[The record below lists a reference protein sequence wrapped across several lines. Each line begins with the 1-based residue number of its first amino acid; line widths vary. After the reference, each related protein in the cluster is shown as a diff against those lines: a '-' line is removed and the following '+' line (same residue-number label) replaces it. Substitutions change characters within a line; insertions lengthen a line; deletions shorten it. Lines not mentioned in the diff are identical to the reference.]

1 MEILGTQNSECH
13 ESFWFKLGELG
24 ERGAFEKKAVFEGL
38 CEVMVKVAERQEAGK
53 GLQNLTYSE
62 KYSDFIAVL
71 SSLNTRAY
79 NVFQQNLVGQTI
91 QNIR

>member
-1 MEILGTQNSECH
+1 MKEY
-13 ESFWFKLGELG
+13 
-24 ERGAFEKKAVFEGL
+24 GAFKKKAVFKEL
-38 CEVMVKVAERQEAGK
+38 CEVMVKVVKHQEAEK

-71 SSLNTRAY
+71 SSLNIWAY
-79 NVFQQNLVGQTI
+79 NAFQQNLVRRTI